1 MNLKVVHNASSY
13 HYKVSG
19 EGIVDKGK
27 SRSKKW
33 VIVSVDE
40 NYDTLPVRK
49 HFFDALVLLL
59 SRLIETHEFS
69 WETLV
74 FDESGK
80 NLKMLLRNFVMRQ

>member
-49 HFFDALVLLL
+49 PFFDALVLLL
-59 SRLIETHEFS
+59 SRLIETHELS
-69 WETLV
+69 WETII

-80 NLKMLLRNFVMRQ
+80 NLRMLLRNLVMRQ